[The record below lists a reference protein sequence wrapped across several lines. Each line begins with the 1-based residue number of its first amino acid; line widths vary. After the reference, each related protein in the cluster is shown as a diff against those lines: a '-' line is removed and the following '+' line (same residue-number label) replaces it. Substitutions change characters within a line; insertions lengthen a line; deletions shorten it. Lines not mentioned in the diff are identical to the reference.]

1 MCGARSGHCRA
12 ISSRLKERMSVNS
25 ISTRVLPSSGPGAQT
40 AQPPARAQGL
50 PQRAYVDAS
59 PTQIAGIHVTGA
71 DFEAARSSPGSPSGE
86 ATDAGEFQNTLEQAL
101 RQGRATAGNATV
113 EGGASEAP
121 RKQPSP
127 GIAVYQRV
135 SQYSSGEL
143 STSALLER
151 WNRIMQTGEGAGG
164 AAADLAKAFA
174 QNESPGIHSGVIDL
188 TA

>member
-1 MCGARSGHCRA
+1 
-12 ISSRLKERMSVNS
+12 MSVNS
-25 ISTRVLPSSGPGAQT
+25 VPTGLLPASGPLRGNSSQT
-40 AQPPARAQGL
+40 AQPAVRAAGFPPKTDVNAEPSQVAVIGVPRADFAAAR
-50 PQRAYVDAS
+50 PNHAS
-59 PTQIAGIHVTGA
+59 PT
-71 DFEAARSSPGSPSGE
+71 GE
-86 ATDAGEFQNTLEQAL
+86 ATDAAEFQDTLEQAL

-121 RKQPSP
+121 PKQPSP
-127 GIAVYQRV
+127 VAVYQRV
-135 SQYSSGEL
+135 SQYSSNEH

-151 WNRIMQTGEGAGG
+151 WNRIMQTGKDAGG